1 MGRRLLLASLGCCAL
16 LVLAGC
22 GGSKKHVGAVYHRGP
37 VITCLRSRDFTVS
50 TSLKDVNFIAWS
62 APGGGL
68 RAWEKGTKHRSD
80 LILAFGD
87 SVDDAKQTMKAV
99 RRFALRPPIFRYRLV
114 RANVVIMWAYR
125 PSEKNK
131 KLLLE
136 CLNRSV

>member
-1 MGRRLLLASLGCCAL
+1 MGRRFLLASLGCSAL

-22 GGSKKHVGAVYHRGP
+22 GAKKHAGAVYHRAP
-37 VITCLRSRDFTVS
+37 VVTCLESNDFTVS

-68 RAWEKGTKHRSD
+68 RAWQKGKKHKND

-87 SVDDAKQTMKAV
+87 SVDDAKQTMAAV
-99 RRFALRPPIFRYRLV
+99 RRFARRPPIFRYRLI
-114 RANVVIMWAYR
+114 RANVVIMWAYW

-131 KLLLE
+131 KLLIE
-136 CLNRSV
+136 CLNASV